1 MRPPSSP
8 PTRPTFD
15 PWAPRPRATA
25 RWFAISGLAH
35 VGLLLLFATVTLT
48 VVQKIEEIRVKVQ
61 EETVPGPETPEF
73 NGADSLRDVAGA
85 LRPEKALPQQ
95 AQPRGPAPQGIRA
108 PELPAIG
115 GFGPKIGG
123 PMLDIHTPISFGA
136 GGAGVGGL
144 GGAFGEYV
152 GGLRRVG
159 LDVVL
164 VIDTTVS
171 MQFVIDEVRARLSNF
186 VSTLQR
192 IVPTTRVGIVAYRD
206 RGDDY
211 LVKWTDL
218 SFRTQKLL
226 DFLSG
231 IEAAG
236 GGDWEEAV
244 KEALETAI
252 HELNWR
258 KKSKKVIVVV
268 ADAPPHP
275 YDFDDVKRLVR
286 EFRQQGGFFS
296 AIDVT
301 VPSHELFDRHMW
313 RSLQGSKPYQPS
325 PLPEYYKQVAV
336 QFGELTKIGGG
347 ELVQLRDRKALVR
360 NIAELTFGRRWKTE
374 LAPHLKEL
382 I

>member
-1 MRPPSSP
+1 MSEPTAPPP
-8 PTRPTFD
+8 RPTFD
-15 PWAPRPRATA
+15 PWAPRPRATV
-25 RWFAISGLAH
+25 RWFAVSGLVH
-35 VGLLLLFATVTLT
+35 IGLLFLFATVTLT
-48 VVQKIEEIRVKVQ
+48 VMQKIEEIRVKVQ
-61 EETVPGPETPEF
+61 EEMVPGPETPEF
-73 NGADSLRDVAGA
+73 DGADSLRDVAGA
-85 LRPEKALPQQ
+85 LRPEKALPQRAQ
-95 AQPRGPAPQGIRA
+95 ASGPAPQGIRA

-123 PMLDIHTPISFGA
+123 PVVDINTPISFGA
-136 GGAGVGGL
+136 GGGGVGGL

-171 MQFVIDEVRARLSNF
+171 MQFVIDEVRARLTDF

-206 RGDDY
+206 KGDAY
-211 LVKWTDL
+211 VVKWTDL
-218 SFRTQKLL
+218 SFRTPKLL
-226 DFLSG
+226 EFLSG
-231 IEAAG
+231 IQAAG

-244 KEALETAI
+244 KDALETAI
-252 HELNWR
+252 HDLNWR

-275 YDFDDVKRLVR
+275 WDFEDVKRLVR

-301 VPSHELFDRHMW
+301 VPSHELFDRQMW
-313 RSLQGSKPYQPS
+313 RSLQGSKPYEPS

-347 ELVQLRDRKALVR
+347 ELVQLKDRKALVR
-360 NIAELTFGRRWKTE
+360 NIAELTFGSRWKTE